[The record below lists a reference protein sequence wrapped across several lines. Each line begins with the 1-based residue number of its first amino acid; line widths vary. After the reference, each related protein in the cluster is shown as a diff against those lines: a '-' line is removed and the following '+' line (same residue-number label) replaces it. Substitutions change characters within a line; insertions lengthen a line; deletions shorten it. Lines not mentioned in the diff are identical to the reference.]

1 MSSIRYRGYRGPYSR
16 GNNEFEGDM
25 AAYLRANAP
34 DNDEVLARLRR
45 NLRVARR
52 EELTPRQAQVLRLY
66 FDENMTMEQVGKKLG
81 VTKSTVSRTISRAE
95 RRLKRCLRY
104 AF

>member
-34 DNDEVLARLRR
+34 DNDEVLARM
-45 NLRVARR
+45 
-52 EELTPRQAQVLRLY
+52 EMQVEGGKT
-66 FDENMTMEQVGKKLG
+66 DGGTMD
-81 VTKSTVSRTISRAE
+81 
-95 RRLKRCLRY
+95 
-104 AF
+104 